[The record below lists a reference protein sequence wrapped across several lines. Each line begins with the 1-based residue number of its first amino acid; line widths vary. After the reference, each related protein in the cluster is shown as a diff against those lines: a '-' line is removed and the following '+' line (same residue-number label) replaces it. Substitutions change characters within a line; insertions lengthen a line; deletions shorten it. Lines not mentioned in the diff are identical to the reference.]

1 MLPSRRATFRVPVRT
16 RINGLILMA
25 VLILMLVGFVIFETW
40 PARPRDWIGWA
51 LALLVGVPLM
61 LLWEYAGEALTKRA
75 PADPGRRVSI
85 KRIAWLLVIV
95 LGFGFVVVAG
105 ERVQARLFGN
115 PVAEL
120 GRMIA
125 PHYH

>member
-1 MLPSRRATFRVPVRT
+1 MLPSRRVTFRVPVKT
-16 RINGLILMA
+16 RIKGIILMA

-61 LLWEYAGEALTKRA
+61 LLGEYAAEALTKRA

-85 KRIAWLLVIV
+85 KRIAWLLMVV
-95 LGFGFVVVAG
+95 LGFGCIVVAG
-105 ERVQARLFGN
+105 LRVQARLLGN

-120 GRMIA
+120 GRLIG